1 MESFILKLSEKMEV
15 GVGEIKGKEIL
26 GKYLK
31 LCLKNDQLE
40 MILGKETLQ
49 PEKKYEIQDMV

>member
-15 GVGEIKGKEIL
+15 RVGEIKGKEIF

-31 LCLKNDQLE
+31 LCLKHDQLE

>member
-1 MESFILKLSEKMEV
+1 MEAGI
-15 GVGEIKGKEIL
+15 GEIKGKEIF

-31 LCLKNDQLE
+31 LCLKHDQLE